1 MEFIRHLQDQTVTE
15 IPTSVTFECE
25 LSKANVKVV
34 WQCGDTQISSTPKYD
49 IQVDGTVH
57 RLVVREV
64 SGTDVTQYTALARG
78 KTSTAKLIIQ
88 GESVTVLN
96 FSYVDVAT

>member
-25 LSKANVKVV
+25 LSKTNVKVT
-34 WQCGDTQISSTPKYD
+34 WQCGDVQLSSTPKYD
-49 IQVDGTVH
+49 IQVDGAVH
-57 RLVVREV
+57 RLIVREV
-64 SGTDVTQYTALARG
+64 TGADVAQYTAVARG

-88 GESVTVLN
+88 GEMIT
-96 FSYVDVAT
+96 